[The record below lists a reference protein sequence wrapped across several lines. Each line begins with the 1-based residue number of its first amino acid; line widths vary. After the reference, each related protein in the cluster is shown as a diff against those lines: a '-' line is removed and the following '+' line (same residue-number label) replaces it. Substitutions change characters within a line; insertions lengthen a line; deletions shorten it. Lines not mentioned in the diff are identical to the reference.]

1 MIHASAP
8 PGARVVRPARR
19 LRGELTVPGD
29 KSITHRGLLLG
40 AQAGGRTR
48 LRNPGLGADTRASA
62 ALVRALGADV
72 SMDEHELTVT
82 GLGLHGLREPA
93 DVLDCGNSGTT
104 MRLAGGLLA
113 GRPLHAVLTGD
124 ASLRTRPMDR
134 IVRPLRTL
142 GARIDGRANGAY
154 APLAIAPGTL
164 HGAELDIPVASA
176 QVKSAVILAA
186 LRADGPTVLR
196 QPAPSR
202 DHTERILQAQG
213 AVLHTTGG
221 EIRCEPAHDLQ
232 ALDLDVPGDI
242 SSAAFWIAAAVLH
255 PDAEITIRN
264 VGLNPL
270 RTGILDALQTMGA
283 DIETHVET
291 TDPEPSG
298 AVTARTSDLHAIEAG
313 GHLIPRLIDEASL
326 LALLATRAHGE
337 SRIADAAELRV
348 KESDRLHTTERAL
361 SALGLE
367 LDAESDGFTIA
378 GGARAGGGAVEAAG
392 DHRIAMLAAVA
403 AVSGTGPVTIRGA
416 EAVDVSYPTF
426 WDDLA
431 SLSQ

>member
-1 MIHASAP
+1 MIAAP
-8 PGARVVRPARR
+8 PGARVVQPARR

-40 AQAGGRTR
+40 AQANGRTR

-62 ALVRALGADV
+62 ALVRALGAEV

-82 GLGLHGLREPA
+82 GLGLHGLQEPA

-134 IVRPLRTL
+134 IVRPLRAL
-142 GARIDGRANGAY
+142 GARIDGRAHGAY
-154 APLAIAPGTL
+154 APLAIAPSRL

-213 AVLHTTGG
+213 AVLRTTGG
-221 EIRCEPAHDLQ
+221 EIRCEPAHDLR

-298 AVTARTSDLHAIEAG
+298 AVTARTSDLQAIDAG

-367 LDAESDGFTIA
+367 LEVEPDGFTIA
-378 GGARAGGGAVEAAG
+378 GGARAGGGAVDAAG

-403 AVSGTGPVTIRGA
+403 AVSGAGPVTIRGA

-431 SLSQ
+431 RLAA

>member
-1 MIHASAP
+1 MIDAPAP
-8 PGARVVRPARR
+8 PDARVVQPARR

-40 AQAGGRTR
+40 AQANGRTR

-72 SMDEHELTVT
+72 SMNEHELTVT
-82 GLGLHGLREPA
+82 GRGLHGLSEPA
-93 DVLDCGNSGTT
+93 DILDCGNSGTT

-134 IVRPLRTL
+134 IVRPLRAL
-142 GARIDGRANGAY
+142 GARIDGRAHGAY
-154 APLAIAPGTL
+154 APLAIAPSTL
-164 HGAELDIPVASA
+164 QGAELDIPVASA

-186 LRADGPTVLR
+186 LRADGPAVLR

-202 DHTERILQAQG
+202 DHTERILRAQG
-213 AVLHTTGG
+213 AALQSAGG

-270 RTGILDALQTMGA
+270 RTGILDALQSMGA
-283 DIETHVET
+283 DIETRVET

-298 AVTARTSDLHAIEAG
+298 AVTARTSDLHAIDAG

-326 LALLATRAHGE
+326 LALLATRAQGE

-367 LDAESDGFTIA
+367 LDAEADGFTIA
-378 GGARAGGGAVEAAG
+378 GGAIAGGGTVDAAG

-416 EAVDVSYPTF
+416 EAVHVSYPTF

-431 SLSQ
+431 RLAE

>member
-1 MIHASAP
+1 MIDAAAP
-8 PGARVVRPARR
+8 PGARVIEPARR

-40 AQAGGRTR
+40 AQATGRSR

-62 ALVRALGADV
+62 ALVQALGAEV
-72 SMDEHELTVT
+72 SVDADELCVS
-82 GLGLHGLREPA
+82 GRGLHGLREPA

-104 MRLAGGLLA
+104 MRLASGLLA

-124 ASLRTRPMDR
+124 ESLRTRPMDR
-134 IVRPLRTL
+134 IVRPLRAL
-142 GARIDGRANGAY
+142 GAHIDGRSNGAY
-154 APLAIAPGTL
+154 APLALAPSDL
-164 HGAELDIPVASA
+164 HRAELDIPVASA
-176 QVKSAVILAA
+176 QVKSAILLAA

-213 AVLHTTGG
+213 AMLHTAGG
-221 EIRCEPAHDLQ
+221 EIRCEPANDLN
-232 ALDLDVPGDI
+232 AIDLDVPGDI
-242 SSAAFWIAAAVLH
+242 SSAVFWIAAAVLH

-270 RTGILDALQTMGA
+270 RTGLLDALQSMGA
-283 DIETHVET
+283 NIDTQIDT
-291 TDPEPSG
+291 TEPEPSG
-298 AVTARTSDLHAIEAG
+298 TVTARTSDLRAIHAG

-337 SRIADAAELRV
+337 SRITDAAELRV

-367 LDAESDGFTIA
+367 IEAEPDGFTIA
-378 GGARAGGGAVEAAG
+378 GGTRASGGTVDAAG

-416 EAVDVSYPTF
+416 EVVNVSYPTF

-431 SLSQ
+431 RLGQ

>member
-1 MIHASAP
+1 MIDAAAP
-8 PGARVVRPARR
+8 PGARVIEPARR

-40 AQAGGRTR
+40 AQATGRSR
-48 LRNPGLGADTRASA
+48 LRSPGLGADTRASA
-62 ALVRALGADV
+62 ALVQALGAEV
-72 SMDEHELTVT
+72 SMDADELCVS

-104 MRLAGGLLA
+104 MRLASGLLA
-113 GRPLHAVLTGD
+113 GRPLYAVLTGD
-124 ASLRTRPMDR
+124 NSLRTRPMDR
-134 IVRPLRTL
+134 IVRPLRAL
-142 GARIDGRANGAY
+142 GARIDGRVDGAY
-154 APLAIAPGTL
+154 APLAVAPSDL

-176 QVKSAVILAA
+176 QVKSAIILAA

-196 QPAPSR
+196 QPAASR
-202 DHTERILQAQG
+202 DHTERILRAQG
-213 AVLHTTGG
+213 AALHAAGG
-221 EIRCEPAHDLQ
+221 EVRCEPANDLQ
-232 ALDLDVPGDI
+232 AIDLDVPGDL

-270 RTGILDALQTMGA
+270 RTGILDALRTMGA
-283 DIETHVET
+283 DIELHVDT
-291 TDPEPSG
+291 TEPEPSG
-298 AVTARTSDLHAIEAG
+298 TVIARTSDLRAITAG
-313 GHLIPRLIDEASL
+313 GDLIPRLIDEAPL
-326 LALLATRAHGE
+326 LALLATRARGE
-337 SRIADAAELRV
+337 SLITDAAELRV

-367 LDAESDGFTIA
+367 IEAEPDGFIIA
-378 GGARAGGGAVEAAG
+378 GGARAGGGTVDAAG

-416 EAVDVSYPTF
+416 EAVNVSYPTF

-431 SLSQ
+431 RLGQ

>member
-1 MIHASAP
+1 MIDAPAP
-8 PGARVVRPARR
+8 PGARVIAPARR
-19 LRGELTVPGD
+19 LRGELRVPGD

-40 AQAGGRTR
+40 AQANGQTR

-62 ALVRALGADV
+62 ALVQALGAKVEVDR
-72 SMDEHELTVT
+72 DELLVD
-82 GLGLHGLREPA
+82 GCGLHGLQEPA

-104 MRLAGGLLA
+104 MRLASGLLA

-134 IVRPLRTL
+134 IVRPLRAL
-142 GARIDGRANGAY
+142 GAHIDGRANGAY
-154 APLAIAPGTL
+154 APLALAPSAL
-164 HGAELDIPVASA
+164 HAAELEVPVASA
-176 QVKSAVILAA
+176 QVKSAILLAA
-186 LRADGPTVLR
+186 LRADGPTLLR

-213 AVLHTTGG
+213 AVLHTAGG
-221 EIRCEPAHDLQ
+221 EIRCQPANDLN
-232 ALDLDVPGDI
+232 AIDLEVPGDI

-270 RTGILDALQTMGA
+270 RTGLLDALQAMGA
-283 DIETHVET
+283 DIDTQIDVTE
-291 TDPEPSG
+291 PEPSG
-298 AVTARTSDLHAIEAG
+298 AVTARSSDLRAISAG

-326 LALLATRAHGE
+326 LALLATRADGE
-337 SRIADAAELRV
+337 SLIADAAELRV

-367 LDAESDGFTIA
+367 IEAEPDGFIIA
-378 GGARAGGGAVEAAG
+378 GGARAGGGTVDAAG

-416 EAVDVSYPTF
+416 EAVNVSYPTF

-431 SLSQ
+431 RLGQ